1 MIGGKIRQVIF
12 SSSTKITPGP
22 DRVSFRVLREA
33 YEVIDQIFDA
43 LLPALIEA
51 GYHPK
56 CWKEAIG
63 VVLKKPQ
70 NPNSPRDYQQPK
82 AYRVISLLNCIGK
95 VNEKIIAN
103 RLTNMAEVTDLL
115 HL

>member
-1 MIGGKIRQVIF
+1 MESLFFELSISQLLDWTNYREKPGWKWLRVIGGKIRQAIF
-12 SSSTKITPGP
+12 FLLIKITPGP

-33 YEVIDQIFDA
+33 YEVIIQIFDA
-43 LLPALIEA
+43 LFLALIEA

-70 NPNSPRDYQQPK
+70 NPNSSRDY
-82 AYRVISLLNCIGK
+82 
-95 VNEKIIAN
+95 
-103 RLTNMAEVTDLL
+103 
-115 HL
+115 